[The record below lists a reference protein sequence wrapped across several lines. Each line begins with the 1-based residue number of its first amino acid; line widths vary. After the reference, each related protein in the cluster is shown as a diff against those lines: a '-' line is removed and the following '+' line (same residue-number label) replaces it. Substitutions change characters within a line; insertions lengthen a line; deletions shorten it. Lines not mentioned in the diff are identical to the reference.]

1 MTAYAAHG
9 RLHMGDRG
17 ELVGTMVDEWW
28 AARERGES
36 VMQASRR
43 SDVLELNERARERLV
58 AAGLFERDGLD
69 VRGVTIG
76 VGDQVLVLRNDRK
89 LGVINGTLAT
99 VTGIDRER
107 GDLVAETVGPEPRTI
122 RLPASFWNA
131 GGRRRLALAYCR
143 TIHKAQGATYHGS
156 SFTLAG
162 DHALHLEATH
172 VALSRGTKA
181 NHLYYSGEAPPHEDH
196 HLAEAA
202 DPKLEGLV
210 AAVGRS
216 RAQVLAL
223 DLLQSAAGMPS
234 ATSGDWTEASMTE
247 AQVAVRARN
256 GAMPDRDLTWVQ
268 ASLLID
274 GSTGAP
280 RGRRAATWLRENGA
294 SPEEAARVIERT
306 EQTLRA
312 SSDGRRPGAG
322 SARLEVLE
330 AIGRDRGRL
339 TDGETRER
347 AALQRWQADGAANRQ
362 RRRRRMWAQQAPAA
376 SEVPDAVTG
385 QRRGA
390 SRGPAA

>member
-1 MTAYAAHG
+1 
-9 RLHMGDRG
+9 
-17 ELVGTMVDEWW
+17 
-28 AARERGES
+28 
-36 VMQASRR
+36 
-43 SDVLELNERARERLV
+43 
-58 AAGLFERDGLD
+58 
-69 VRGVTIG
+69 
-76 VGDQVLVLRNDRK
+76 
-89 LGVINGTLAT
+89 
-99 VTGIDRER
+99 
-107 GDLVAETVGPEPRTI
+107 
-122 RLPASFWNA
+122 
-131 GGRRRLALAYCR
+131 
-143 TIHKAQGATYHGS
+143 
-156 SFTLAG
+156 
-162 DHALHLEATH
+162 
-172 VALSRGTKA
+172 
-181 NHLYYSGEAPPHEDH
+181 
-196 HLAEAA
+196 
-202 DPKLEGLV
+202 
-210 AAVGRS
+210 
-216 RAQVLAL
+216 
-223 DLLQSAAGMPS
+223 
-234 ATSGDWTEASMTE
+234 
-247 AQVAVRARN
+247 
-256 GAMPDRDLTWVQ
+256 MPDRDLTWVQ